1 MDKAQ
6 ARSIVGAVCLMASTT
21 ASAQPT
27 WSIVENKS
35 PADDSPQVSA
45 GMVVGDAAL
54 ILRCRDQKT
63 EVAFSTKS
71 TNLGDNSVTV
81 RFRINSEEP
90 IKEVWR
96 PSVDG
101 RAAFAPK
108 PMDFIRALPDDG
120 RVFIR
125 AVDADGKNK
134 DANFVLLGSGLSEIR
149 DKIGRACSW
158 PSLPDEATGAINPS
172 RGH

>member
-21 ASAQPT
+21 ASAQPN

-63 EVAFSTKS
+63 EVAFF
-71 TNLGDNSVTV
+71 DQ
-81 RFRINSEEP
+81 I
-90 IKEVWR
+90 
-96 PSVDG
+96 
-101 RAAFAPK
+101 
-108 PMDFIRALPDDG
+108 
-120 RVFIR
+120 
-125 AVDADGKNK
+125 
-134 DANFVLLGSGLSEIR
+134 
-149 DKIGRACSW
+149 
-158 PSLPDEATGAINPS
+158 
-172 RGH
+172 H